1 MLQDRSPDAEQ
12 VINMTKDEWT
22 VFVID
27 LAEIAPDY
35 WQKAEGAD
43 SYVVDT
49 LYFSP
54 TSLLQAG
61 QYIDVAY
68 IAFAETWADVDAIV
82 DEATATQL
90 LTSNGTSVQTV
101 NVADGS
107 VYTPAE

>member
-1 MLQDRSPDAEQ
+1 MLQDRSPDVEQ

-27 LAEIAPDY
+27 MAEIAPDY
-35 WQKAEGAD
+35 WKKAEGAD

-49 LYFSP
+49 LYFTP

-68 IAFAETWADVDAIV
+68 IAFAETWAEVDAIV
-82 DEATATQL
+82 DEAEALQILSTTGL
-90 LTSNGTSVQTV
+90 DVQTV

-107 VYTPAE
+107 VVTE